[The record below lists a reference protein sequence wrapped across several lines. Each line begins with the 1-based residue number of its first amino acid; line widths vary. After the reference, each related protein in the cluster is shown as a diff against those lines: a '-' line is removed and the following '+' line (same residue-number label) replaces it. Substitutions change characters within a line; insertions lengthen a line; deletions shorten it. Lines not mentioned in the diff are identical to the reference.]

1 MVLILD
7 LLYLNIHQLLNKLI
21 LILYIEIH
29 TMPHK
34 NKIYAQKQIHNLIE
48 LEIQL
53 EIIILLNN
61 KL

>member
-7 LLYLNIHQLLNKLI
+7 LLYPNIHQLSNKLI

-29 TMPHK
+29 TMHNK

-53 EIIILLNN
+53 GIIILLNN